1 MDSLKSRLSVTIEA
15 ATTASGA
22 KIRAYDVGGY
32 FNRPQLIQ
40 IAEKRPE
47 FVGAADDLESF
58 ISKAV
63 NNAFIGVD
71 PIVTQPLPNM
81 NPESAG
87 VGDMQVNIS
96 MPVTVKGKMTDA
108 EIRRMTDQM
117 VYTVRK
123 KVGRLM
129 N

>member
-1 MDSLKSRLSVTIEA
+1 
-15 ATTASGA
+15 
-22 KIRAYDVGGY
+22 
-32 FNRPQLIQ
+32 
-40 IAEKRPE
+40 
-47 FVGAADDLESF
+47 
-58 ISKAV
+58 
-63 NNAFIGVD
+63 
-71 PIVTQPLPNM
+71 
-81 NPESAG
+81 
-87 VGDMQVNIS
+87 MQVNIS